1 MITVGAALRAAL
13 GLNRIRKV
21 RGRRNLEFRAQPRA
35 ATEGRPYSGPREKQ
49 MNLKTNY
56 LGISLP
62 HPLIIGS
69 SSLTNDLDTVR
80 ALEDEGAAAL
90 VLRSFYEEEIVGE
103 QMDGFFL
110 SENSGESSAE
120 AESYFPAPELALGP
134 DEYLE
139 HLQRVKRAV
148 RIPVIA
154 SLCGTSTASWVSYA
168 RLLEQAGADAVELD
182 LYHSA
187 SDAFTPAAEVEG
199 QMIEV
204 VREVKQGI
212 SIPVAAKLSPLFTA
226 FANFASRLD
235 AAGVDGLVLFTR
247 FHKVDIDV
255 VELEV
260 LRSVTLSNSSELQL
274 RLRGAAV
281 LAGRVKASI
290 AVAGGV
296 HTALD
301 VVKATMAGASVT
313 QLVSAIMEH
322 GPRYLRSLRDEL
334 TEWMTANEWTSLD
347 EMRGNMS
354 YQRIPDPTSY
364 ERATYRMF
372 H

>member
-1 MITVGAALRAAL
+1 
-13 GLNRIRKV
+13 
-21 RGRRNLEFRAQPRA
+21 
-35 ATEGRPYSGPREKQ
+35 
-49 MNLKTNY
+49 MNLNTKY
-56 LGISLP
+56 LGIPLP

-80 ALEDEGAAAL
+80 QLEDEGAAAL
-90 VLRSFYEEEIVGE
+90 VLRSLHEEEVTGE
-103 QMDGFFL
+103 QMDGFFN

-120 AESYFPAPELALGP
+120 AVSYFPEPELALGP

-139 HLQRVKRAV
+139 HLRSVKQAV
-148 RIPVIA
+148 AVPVIA
-154 SLCGTSTASWVSYA
+154 SLCGRSTCGWISYA

-187 SDAFTPAAEVEG
+187 SDALTSAAEVEA

-212 SIPVAAKLSPLFTA
+212 NIPVSAKLSLLFTA
-226 FANFASRLD
+226 FANFAHQLD

-247 FHKVDIDV
+247 FHKLDIDV

-260 LRSVTLSNSSELQL
+260 LRSLQLSDSSELQL
-274 RLRGAAV
+274 RLRAAAV
-281 LAGRVKASI
+281 LSGRVSASI
-290 AVAGGV
+290 AIAGGV

-301 VVKATMAGASVT
+301 VIKATMAGASVT
-313 QLVSAIMEH
+313 QLVSAILKN
-322 GPRYLRSLRDEL
+322 GPRYLRTLHNELR
-334 TEWMTANEWTSLD
+334 EWMAAYEWNSLE

-354 YQRIPDPTSY
+354 FQRIPNPSAY

>member
-1 MITVGAALRAAL
+1 
-13 GLNRIRKV
+13 
-21 RGRRNLEFRAQPRA
+21 
-35 ATEGRPYSGPREKQ
+35 
-49 MNLKTNY
+49 MNLKTEY
-56 LGISLP
+56 LGMSLP
-62 HPLIIGS
+62 HPLIVGS
-69 SSLTNDLDTVR
+69 SSLTNDLDMVR
-80 ALEDEGAAAL
+80 QLEDEGAAAL
-90 VLRSFYEEEIVGE
+90 VLRSLYEEEITGE
-103 QMDGFFL
+103 QMDAFFHNE
-110 SENSGESSAE
+110 SYGESSAE
-120 AESYFPAPELALGP
+120 AGSYLPDPELAVGP

-139 HLQRVKRAV
+139 HLRRMKQAV
-148 RIPVIA
+148 DIPVIA
-154 SLCGTSTASWVSYA
+154 SLCGTSTCSWVSHA

-187 SDAFTPAAEVEG
+187 SDVLTGAAEVEA

-212 SIPVAAKLSPLFTA
+212 GIPVAAKLSPLFTA

-235 AAGVDGLVLFTR
+235 AVGVDALVLFTR

-260 LRSVTLSNSSELQL
+260 LRSVQLSDSSELQL
-274 RLRGAAV
+274 RLRAAAA
-281 LAGRVKASI
+281 LTGRVKAEI
-290 AVAGGV
+290 AIGGGV

-313 QLVSAIMEH
+313 QLVSAILKN
-322 GPRYLRSLRDEL
+322 GPRYLRALRAEL
-334 TEWMTANEWTSLD
+334 RSWMAANEWNSLE

-354 YQRIPDPTSY
+354 FQRIPDPAAY

>member
-1 MITVGAALRAAL
+1 
-13 GLNRIRKV
+13 
-21 RGRRNLEFRAQPRA
+21 
-35 ATEGRPYSGPREKQ
+35 

-62 HPLIIGS
+62 NPLIIGS

-80 ALEDEGAAAL
+80 ELEDEGAAAL
-90 VLRSFYEEEIVGE
+90 VLRSLYEEEITGE
-103 QMDGFFL
+103 QMDEFFH
-110 SENSGESSAE
+110 SGTHDDSSPE
-120 AESYFPAPELALGP
+120 AGSYFPAPQLALGP

-139 HLQRVKRAV
+139 HVQRVKRAV
-148 RIPVIA
+148 SIPVIA
-154 SLCGTSTASWVSYA
+154 SLCGTSTCTWVSYA
-168 RLLEQAGADAVELD
+168 RLIEQAGADAVELD

-187 SDAFTPAAEVEG
+187 SDALTGAAEVEG
-199 QMIEV
+199 QMIDV
-204 VREVKQGI
+204 VREVKQGV

-226 FANFASRLD
+226 FANFADRLD
-235 AAGVDGLVLFTR
+235 AVGVDGLVLFTR

-260 LRSVTLSNSSELQL
+260 LRSVELSNSSELQL

-290 AVAGGV
+290 AIGGGV

-313 QLVSAIMEH
+313 QLVSAILEN
-322 GPRYLRSLRDEL
+322 GPRYLQTLRAELRAWMAAYEWNSLE
-334 TEWMTANEWTSLD
+334 

-354 YQRIPDPTSY
+354 FQKIPNPTAY

>member
-1 MITVGAALRAAL
+1 
-13 GLNRIRKV
+13 
-21 RGRRNLEFRAQPRA
+21 
-35 ATEGRPYSGPREKQ
+35 

-56 LGISLP
+56 LGIPLP
-62 HPLIIGS
+62 HPLIVGS
-69 SSLTNDLDTVR
+69 SSLTNELDIIR
-80 ALEDEGAAAL
+80 QLEDEGAAAL
-90 VLRSFYEEEIVGE
+90 VLRSLYEEEITNE
-103 QMDGFFL
+103 QMDAFFHGE
-110 SENSGESSAE
+110 SSGESSAE
-120 AESYFPAPELALGP
+120 ALSYFPEPDLALGP

-139 HLQRVKRAV
+139 HLHRVKQAV
-148 RIPVIA
+148 EIPVIA
-154 SLCGTSTASWVSYA
+154 SLCGASKCSWVYHA

-187 SDAFTPAAEVEG
+187 SDALTSASEVEG

-212 SIPVAAKLSPLFTA
+212 NIPVAAKLSPLFTV

-235 AAGVDGLVLFTR
+235 AVNVDGLVLFTR

-260 LRSVTLSNSSELQL
+260 LRSVPLSDSSELQL
-274 RLRGAAV
+274 RLRGTAA

-290 AVAGGV
+290 AIAGGV

-313 QLVSAIMEH
+313 QLVSAILKN
-322 GPRYLRSLRDEL
+322 GPRHLRALRTEL
-334 TEWMTANEWTSLD
+334 RAWMAAYEWTSLD

-354 YQRIPDPTSY
+354 FQRIPNPSAY

>member
-1 MITVGAALRAAL
+1 
-13 GLNRIRKV
+13 
-21 RGRRNLEFRAQPRA
+21 
-35 ATEGRPYSGPREKQ
+35 

-56 LGISLP
+56 LGIPLP
-62 HPLIIGS
+62 HPLIVGS
-69 SSLTNDLDTVR
+69 SSLTNDLDSVR
-80 ALEDEGAAAL
+80 ELEDEGAAAL
-90 VLRSFYEEEIVGE
+90 VLRSLYEEEIVTE
-103 QMDGFFL
+103 QMDAFFH
-110 SENSGESSAE
+110 SESHGDSSAE
-120 AESYFPAPELALGP
+120 AGSYFPEPDLALGP

-139 HLQRVKRAV
+139 HLQRVKQAV
-148 RIPVIA
+148 AIPVIA
-154 SLCGTSTASWVSYA
+154 SLCGTSTCSWVSHA

-187 SDAFTPAAEVEG
+187 SDAQTGAAEVEL

-204 VREVKQGI
+204 VREVKQGLN
-212 SIPVAAKLSPLFTA
+212 IPVAAKLSPLFTA

-235 AAGVDGLVLFTR
+235 AVNVDGLVLFTR

-260 LRSVTLSNSSELQL
+260 LRAVQWSDSSELQL
-274 RLRGAAV
+274 RLRAAAV

-290 AVAGGV
+290 AIAGGV

-301 VVKATMAGASVT
+301 VVKATMAGANVT
-313 QLVSAIMEH
+313 QLVSAIMKN
-322 GPRYLRSLRDEL
+322 GPRHLRVLRAEL
-334 TEWMTANEWTSLD
+334 RAWMAAYEWTSLD

-354 YQRIPDPTSY
+354 FQRIPDPAAY

>member
-1 MITVGAALRAAL
+1 
-13 GLNRIRKV
+13 
-21 RGRRNLEFRAQPRA
+21 
-35 ATEGRPYSGPREKQ
+35 
-49 MNLKTNY
+49 MNLNTKY
-56 LGISLP
+56 LGIPLP
-62 HPLIIGS
+62 HPLVVGS

-80 ALEDEGAAAL
+80 QLEDEGAAAL
-90 VLRSFYEEEIVGE
+90 VLRSLHEEEVTGE
-103 QMDGFFL
+103 QMDGFFN

-120 AESYFPAPELALGP
+120 AASYFPEPELALGP

-139 HLQRVKRAV
+139 HLRRVKQAV
-148 RIPVIA
+148 AVPVIA
-154 SLCGTSTASWVSYA
+154 SLCGRSTCGWISYA

-187 SDAFTPAAEVEG
+187 SDALTSAAEVEA

-212 SIPVAAKLSPLFTA
+212 NIPVSAKLSPLFTA
-226 FANFASRLD
+226 FANFAHQLD
-235 AAGVDGLVLFTR
+235 AVGVDGLVLFTR
-247 FHKVDIDV
+247 FHKLDIDV

-260 LRSVTLSNSSELQL
+260 LRSLQLSDSSELQL
-274 RLRGAAV
+274 RLRAAAV
-281 LAGRVKASI
+281 LSGRVSASI
-290 AVAGGV
+290 AIAGGV

-301 VVKATMAGASVT
+301 VIKATMAGADVT
-313 QLVSAIMEH
+313 QLISAILKN
-322 GPRYLRSLRDEL
+322 GPRYLRTLHNELR
-334 TEWMTANEWTSLD
+334 EWMAAYEWSSLE

-354 YQRIPDPTSY
+354 FQRIPNPSAY

>member
-1 MITVGAALRAAL
+1 
-13 GLNRIRKV
+13 
-21 RGRRNLEFRAQPRA
+21 
-35 ATEGRPYSGPREKQ
+35 
-49 MNLKTNY
+49 MNLNTNY
-56 LGISLP
+56 LGIPLP
-62 HPLIIGS
+62 HPLIVGS
-69 SSLTNDLDTVR
+69 SSLTNELDTIR
-80 ALEDEGAAAL
+80 QLEDEGAAAL
-90 VLRSFYEEEIVGE
+90 VLRSLYEEEITNE
-103 QMDGFFL
+103 QMDAFFN
-110 SENSGESSAE
+110 SESHGESSPE
-120 AESYFPAPELALGP
+120 AGSYFPESDLALGP

-139 HLQRVKRAV
+139 HLHSVKQAV
-148 RIPVIA
+148 EIPVIA
-154 SLCGTSTASWVSYA
+154 SLCGTSTCSWVSHA

-187 SDAFTPAAEVEG
+187 SDALTSASEVEA

-212 SIPVAAKLSPLFTA
+212 NIPVAAKLSPLFTV

-235 AAGVDGLVLFTR
+235 AVDVDGLVLFTR

-260 LRSVTLSNSSELQL
+260 LRSVPLSDSSELQL
-274 RLRGAAV
+274 RLRGTAA

-290 AVAGGV
+290 AIAGGV

-313 QLVSAIMEH
+313 QLVSAILKN
-322 GPRYLRSLRDEL
+322 GPRHLRALRTEL
-334 TEWMTANEWTSLD
+334 RAWMAAYEWTSLD

-354 YQRIPDPTSY
+354 FQRIPNPSAY

>member
-1 MITVGAALRAAL
+1 
-13 GLNRIRKV
+13 
-21 RGRRNLEFRAQPRA
+21 
-35 ATEGRPYSGPREKQ
+35 
-49 MNLKTNY
+49 MNLNTKY
-56 LGISLP
+56 LGIPLP
-62 HPLIIGS
+62 HPLVVGS

-80 ALEDEGAAAL
+80 QLEDEGAAAL
-90 VLRSFYEEEIVGE
+90 VLRSLHEEEVTGE
-103 QMDGFFL
+103 QMDGFFN

-120 AESYFPAPELALGP
+120 AASYFPEPELALGP

-139 HLQRVKRAV
+139 HLRRVKQAV
-148 RIPVIA
+148 AVPVIA
-154 SLCGTSTASWVSYA
+154 SLCGRSTCGWISYA

-187 SDAFTPAAEVEG
+187 SDALTSAAEVEA

-212 SIPVAAKLSPLFTA
+212 NIPVSAKLSPLFTA
-226 FANFASRLD
+226 FANFAHQLD
-235 AAGVDGLVLFTR
+235 AVGVDGLVLFTR
-247 FHKVDIDV
+247 FHKLDIDV

-260 LRSVTLSNSSELQL
+260 LRSLQLSDSSELQL
-274 RLRGAAV
+274 RLRAAAV
-281 LAGRVKASI
+281 LSGRVSASI
-290 AVAGGV
+290 AIAGGV

-301 VVKATMAGASVT
+301 VIKATMAGANVT
-313 QLVSAIMEH
+313 QLISAILKN
-322 GPRYLRSLRDEL
+322 GPRYLRTLHNELR
-334 TEWMTANEWTSLD
+334 EWMAAYEWSSLE

-354 YQRIPDPTSY
+354 FQRIPNPSAY

>member
-1 MITVGAALRAAL
+1 
-13 GLNRIRKV
+13 
-21 RGRRNLEFRAQPRA
+21 
-35 ATEGRPYSGPREKQ
+35 
-49 MNLKTNY
+49 MNLNTKY
-56 LGISLP
+56 LGIPLP
-62 HPLIIGS
+62 HPLVVGS

-80 ALEDEGAAAL
+80 QLEDEGAAAL
-90 VLRSFYEEEIVGE
+90 VLRSLHEEEVTGE
-103 QMDGFFL
+103 QMDGFFN

-120 AESYFPAPELALGP
+120 AASYFPEPELALGP

-139 HLQRVKRAV
+139 HLRRVKQAV
-148 RIPVIA
+148 AVPVIA
-154 SLCGTSTASWVSYA
+154 SLCGRSTCGWISYA

-187 SDAFTPAAEVEG
+187 SDALTSAAEVEA

-212 SIPVAAKLSPLFTA
+212 KIPVSAKLSPLFTA
-226 FANFASRLD
+226 FANFAHQLD
-235 AAGVDGLVLFTR
+235 AAGIDGLVLFTR
-247 FHKVDIDV
+247 FHKLDIDV

-260 LRSVTLSNSSELQL
+260 LRSLQLSDSSELQL
-274 RLRGAAV
+274 RLRAAAV
-281 LAGRVKASI
+281 LSGRVSASI
-290 AVAGGV
+290 AIAGGV

-301 VVKATMAGASVT
+301 VIKATMAGANVT
-313 QLVSAIMEH
+313 QLISAILKN
-322 GPRYLRSLRDEL
+322 GPRYLRTLHNELR
-334 TEWMTANEWTSLD
+334 EWMAAYEWSSLE

-354 YQRIPDPTSY
+354 FQRIPNPSAY

>member
-1 MITVGAALRAAL
+1 
-13 GLNRIRKV
+13 
-21 RGRRNLEFRAQPRA
+21 
-35 ATEGRPYSGPREKQ
+35 

-62 HPLIIGS
+62 NPLMVGS
-69 SSLTNDLDTVR
+69 SALTNDLDSVR
-80 ALEDEGAAAL
+80 QLEDEGAAAL
-90 VLRSFYEEEIVGE
+90 VLRSLYEEEITAE
-103 QMDGFFL
+103 QMDAFFH
-110 SENSGESSAE
+110 SESYGESSAE
-120 AESYFPAPELALGP
+120 AGSYLPEPGLALGP

-139 HLQRVKRAV
+139 HLHRVKQAV
-148 RIPVIA
+148 GVPVIA
-154 SLCGTSTASWVSYA
+154 SLCGTSTCSWVHHA
-168 RLLEQAGADAVELD
+168 RLLEQAGADALELD

-187 SDAFTPAAEVEG
+187 SDVSTGAAEVEG
-199 QMIEV
+199 QMIDV

-212 SIPVAAKLSPLFTA
+212 KIPVAAKLSPLFTA

-235 AAGVDGLVLFTR
+235 AVGIDGLVLFTR

-255 VELEV
+255 IELEV
-260 LRSVTLSNSSELQL
+260 LRSIPLSDSSELQL

-290 AVAGGV
+290 AIAGGV

-301 VVKATMAGASVT
+301 VVKATMSGASAV
-313 QLVSAIMEH
+313 QLVSAILEN
-322 GPRYLRSLRDEL
+322 GPRYLRTLQTELRA
-334 TEWMTANEWTSLD
+334 WMGANEWTSLD

-354 YQRIPDPTSY
+354 FQRIPNPSAY
-364 ERATYRMF
+364 ERATYRLF

>member
-1 MITVGAALRAAL
+1 
-13 GLNRIRKV
+13 
-21 RGRRNLEFRAQPRA
+21 
-35 ATEGRPYSGPREKQ
+35 

-62 HPLIIGS
+62 HPLIVGS
-69 SSLTNDLDTVR
+69 SSLTNELDTIR
-80 ALEDEGAAAL
+80 QLEDGGAAAL
-90 VLRSFYEEEIVGE
+90 VLRSLYEEEINNE
-103 QMDGFFL
+103 QMDAFFH
-110 SENSGESSAE
+110 SESYGESSAE
-120 AESYFPAPELALGP
+120 AGSYFPESDLALGP

-139 HLQRVKRAV
+139 HLHRVKQAV
-148 RIPVIA
+148 EIPVIA
-154 SLCGTSTASWVSYA
+154 SLCGTSMCSWVYHA

-187 SDAFTPAAEVEG
+187 SNALTSASEVEG
-199 QMIEV
+199 QMLEV

-212 SIPVAAKLSPLFTA
+212 NIPVAAKLSPLFTV

-235 AAGVDGLVLFTR
+235 AEGVDGLVLFTR

-260 LRSVTLSNSSELQL
+260 LRSAPLSDSSELQL
-274 RLRGAAV
+274 RLRGTAA

-290 AVAGGV
+290 AIAGGV

-313 QLVSAIMEH
+313 QLVSAILKN
-322 GPRYLRSLRDEL
+322 GPRHLRALRTEL
-334 TEWMTANEWTSLD
+334 RAWMAAYEWTSLD

-354 YQRIPDPTSY
+354 FQRIPNPSAY